1 MDIVVAEEPEEAEA
15 TEEILG
21 DKDEEVEMAKVRDKV
36 RLTPDTRESGTR
48 MVHRSRPV
56 NSTGFTGN
64 QLFIAWNQG
73 HAHGETILCQEP
85 RTNETLTS
93 SVTKLTKVFFI
104 NYFTVTVMTLKK

>member
-1 MDIVVAEEPEEAEA
+1 MDIVVVEEPEEAEA

-48 MVHRSRPV
+48 MGHRSRPV

-64 QLFIAWNQG
+64 QLFIAWNRG